1 MMLAVAKRFRG
12 IGKRATRKE
21 TLSAERDKREVYH
34 WLAALLS
41 ISSLY
46 GIDMGNIDPRW
57 FHNR

>member
-1 MMLAVAKRFRG
+1 MMLAVAKRFSG
-12 IGKRATRKE
+12 IGKRAIPKE
-21 TLSAERDKREVYH
+21 TLNAERDKREAYH

-46 GIDMGNIDPRW
+46 GNDMGNIDPRW